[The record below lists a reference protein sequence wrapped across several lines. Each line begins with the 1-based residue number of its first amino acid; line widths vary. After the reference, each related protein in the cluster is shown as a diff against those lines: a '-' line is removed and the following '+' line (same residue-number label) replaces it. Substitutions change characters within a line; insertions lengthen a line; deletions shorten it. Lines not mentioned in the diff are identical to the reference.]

1 MSILNKADAPRLRK
15 LYRECKDRKL
25 AERWQVLYL
34 KSLGYL
40 LKDISVIVVRDEDT
54 VSAWISKYEQT
65 GSVEEGPRKGSEGKI
80 SSSLEKKIVKLVDE
94 NKPYNHGWNAARWDC
109 KELKDYLEK
118 KHRVIVTEEAIRQLL
133 LRNSF
138 TWKKTGYDYLNGDK
152 SEQRAFLRKMKR
164 IIATGVTTFFLDEA
178 STKLHPK
185 NGYIWS
191 REKGKPLVPTYS
203 SHAKV
208 TTIGA
213 VNVSNGKE
221 LHISREEFNAQ
232 KVIELLILILSCT
245 RGKIVVFLDRHKAHT
260 TQKSHEIQNFIAKH
274 PRLHLEYFPRCSPK
288 LNPIEMLWWYARG
301 KKLNNR
307 LYKNKRALA
316 ISFSKNLSSIP
327 REIIKSVCSINHL
340 LKPNPRLG

>member
-1 MSILNKADAPRLRK
+1 MSTLSKADAPRLRK
-15 LYRECKDRKL
+15 IYRSCKDRKL

-34 KSLGYL
+34 RSLDFL

-65 GSVEEGPRKGSEGKI
+65 GEVEDEPRKGSEGKI
-80 SSSLEKKIVKLVDE
+80 SPSIEKKIVKLVEE
-94 NKPYNHGWNAARWDC
+94 NKPYENSWNAARWDC
-109 KELKDYLEK
+109 KELQGYLK
-118 KHRVIVTEEAIRQLL
+118 KKYNVIVTEEAIRQLL
-133 LRNSF
+133 LRNGF

-152 SEQRAFLRKMKR
+152 DEQRAFLRKMKR

-185 NGYIWS
+185 NSYIWS
-191 REKGKPLVPTYS
+191 REKGKPLIPTYS

-221 LHISREEFNAQ
+221 LHITSEEFNAQ
-232 KVIELLILILSCT
+232 KVIQLLLLILSCT

-260 TQKSHEIQNFIAKH
+260 TERSHEIQNFVAKH
-274 PRLHLEYFPRCSPK
+274 PRLRLEYFPKCSPK

-316 ISFSKNLSSIP
+316 ISFSKNLSTIP
-327 REIIKSVCSINHL
+327 AEIIKSVCSISHL
-340 LKPNPRLG
+340 LKPNPRL

>member
-1 MSILNKADAPRLRK
+1 MSVLSKSDAPKLRK
-15 LYRECKDRKL
+15 IYRDCKGSRF
-25 AERWQVLYL
+25 AERWQALYL
-34 KSLGYL
+34 RASGYQIN
-40 LKDISVIVVRDEDT
+40 DIAFIVVRDEDT

-65 GSVEEGPRKGSEGKI
+65 GNVEDEPREGSEGKI
-80 SSSLEKKIVKLVDE
+80 SDKLEKKIVKLVDE
-94 NKPYNHGWNAARWDC
+94 NKPFKHGWNAARWDC
-109 KELKDYLEK
+109 KELQGFLK
-118 KHRVIVTEEAIRQLL
+118 KKYGLLVTEEAIRQLL
-133 LRNSF
+133 LRNGF

-152 SEQRAFLRKMKR
+152 VEQRAFLRKMKR
-164 IIATGVTTFFLDEA
+164 IIASGVTAFFLDEA

-191 REKGKPLVPTYS
+191 REKGKPLVPTFS

-221 LHISREEFNAQ
+221 LHITREKFSAQ
-232 KVIELLILILSCT
+232 KVIELLTIILLCT
-245 RGKIVVFLDRHKAHT
+245 RGKIVVFLDHHKAHT
-260 TQKSHEIQNFIAKH
+260 TEKSHEIQNFVAKH
-274 PRLHLEYFPRCSPK
+274 PRLKLEYFPRCSPK

-316 ISFSKNLSSIP
+316 ISFSKNLSTIP
-327 REIIKSVCSINHL
+327 AEVIKSVCSISHL
-340 LKPNPRLG
+340 LKPNPRL